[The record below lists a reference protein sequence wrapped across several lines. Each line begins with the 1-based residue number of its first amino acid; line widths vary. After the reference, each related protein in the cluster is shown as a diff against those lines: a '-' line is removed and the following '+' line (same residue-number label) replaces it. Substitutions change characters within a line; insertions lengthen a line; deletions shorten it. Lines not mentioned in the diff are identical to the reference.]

1 MSGARFNISFFY
13 HALSISNI
21 HHVTVSPD
29 WPVVRPGDMWDHDE
43 AIGQMDREGQV
54 NDLTDGSA
62 RWRSDRWNKTTRL

>member
-43 AIGQMDREGQV
+43 AIGQMGQGEKGQR
-54 NDLTDGSA
+54 L
-62 RWRSDRWNKTTRL
+62 DRWGSEVAT